1 MMHLPGQ
8 RYLASYRRGQ
18 RTLTIDAATW
28 MLIAAMLLA
37 IVALEVM
44 R

>member
-1 MMHLPGQ
+1 MMRRVP
-8 RYLASYRRGQ
+8 RYRAPYRRGQ

-37 IVALEVM
+37 IVVKEFAK
-44 R
+44 